1 MRHPDEHPDPN
12 LSAVARRIGIAELVP
27 SPRVDLVVAIVAA
40 TWNRGIV
47 DRLVAGALDELS
59 ASGLAADRIRLMRVP
74 GAWELPIAARAALDA
89 GADAVVALGC
99 VIRGETDHYDVI
111 VRETS
116 RALMD
121 VMLATGKPVA
131 NGVLACREHAQALAR
146 AGFGEEADNKGVE
159 AAAAA
164 LAAAR
169 TVHALLLAET
179 PSP

>member
-1 MRHPDEHPDPN
+1 MRHPDDHPDPN
-12 LSAVARRIGIAELVP
+12 LAAVMRRVGAAELIAAQR
-27 SPRVDLVVAIVAA
+27 SDLVVAIVAA

-47 DRLVAGALDELS
+47 DRLLAGALNEL
-59 ASGLAADRIRLMRVP
+59 AESGLPGDRIRVVRVP
-74 GAWELPIAARAALDA
+74 GAWELPLAAGAALEA

-99 VIRGETDHYDVI
+99 VIRGETDHYEVI

-131 NGVLACREHAQALAR
+131 NGVLACREHAHALAR
-146 AGFGEEADNKGVE
+146 AGFGEDADNKGVE

-169 TVHALLLAET
+169 VTHALALADEAA
-179 PSP
+179 P

>member
-1 MRHPDEHPDPN
+1 MRHSDDLPDPN
-12 LSAVARRIGIAELVP
+12 LAAVARRVGVAELEVA
-27 SPRVDLVVAIVAA
+27 PRTDLVVAIVAA

-47 DRLVAGALDELS
+47 DRLVAGAINE
-59 ASGLAADRIRLMRVP
+59 LAAAGLPGDRIRVIRVP
-74 GAWELPIAARAALDA
+74 GAWELPLAARAAVEA

-111 VRETS
+111 VRESS

-121 VMLATGKPVA
+121 VMMVTGKPVT
-131 NGVLACREHAQALAR
+131 NGVLACREHAHALDR
-146 AGFGEEADNKGVE
+146 AGFGSDTENKGVE

-169 TVHALLLAET
+169 MGLALAVTDEAMR
-179 PSP
+179 

>member
-1 MRHPDEHPDPN
+1 MRHSDDRPDPN
-12 LSAVARRIGIAELVP
+12 LLAIARRVGVAEIDAA
-27 SPRVDLVVAIVAA
+27 PRPDLAVAIVAA

-47 DRLVAGALDELS
+47 DRLVAGAINEL
-59 ASGLAADRIRLMRVP
+59 AESGIPGERIRVVRVP
-74 GAWELPIAARAALDA
+74 GAWELPLAARAALNA

-146 AGFGEEADNKGVE
+146 AGFGEDAENKGVE

-164 LAAAR
+164 LASAR
-169 TVHALLLAET
+169 VTHALALDAGAA
-179 PSP
+179 S

>member
-1 MRHPDEHPDPN
+1 MRHPDDQPDPN
-12 LSAVARRIGIAELVP
+12 LAAVLRRVGAAELIAA
-27 SPRVDLVVAIVAA
+27 PRADLVIAIVAA

-47 DRLVAGALDELS
+47 DRLVAGALNELS
-59 ASGLAADRIRLMRVP
+59 ESGLPGERIRVVRVP
-74 GAWELPIAARAALDA
+74 GAWELPFAARAALAA

-99 VIRGETDHYDVI
+99 VIRGETDHYEVI

-146 AGFGEEADNKGVE
+146 AGFGEDADNKGVE

-164 LAAAR
+164 LSAARVTHALALNDGAAA
-169 TVHALLLAET
+169 
-179 PSP
+179 